1 MPLAAWLKALWARWF
16 AAGRPTTPSGQS
28 RSRNE
33 AAATLAF
40 AFRELLKH
48 SGEKG
53 LAGVYS
59 ELGWAIGQALST
71 FALEA
76 GSTSA
81 FLEKPLSG
89 CFGNPSR
96 CAELVKKIDDPVI
109 TKLWEIATLRALSD
123 LLVHLLLRQRKPGY
137 LLWNTADHVKMKHG
151 IDLYEINEAY
161 LAWVAHKA

>member
-1 MPLAAWLKALWARWF
+1 MPLAAWLKALWVRWC
-16 AAGRPTTPSGQS
+16 GRHSSLAPSYQS

-59 ELGWAIGQALST
+59 ELGCAIAQALST
-71 FALEA
+71 YALEA
-76 GSTSA
+76 SSTSA
-81 FLEKPLSG
+81 FMEKPLV
-89 CFGNPSR
+89 R
-96 CAELVKKIDDPVI
+96 
-109 TKLWEIATLRALSD
+109 
-123 LLVHLLLRQRKPGY
+123 
-137 LLWNTADHVKMKHG
+137 MKHG

-161 LAWVAHKA
+161 LARVMRQA